1 MITGACYSD
10 TDSSVFLTIAREI
23 QENRR
28 LPYRDLFD
36 HKGVY
41 IYLLNIAA
49 ALLTNLA
56 LLEWLSLA
64 VTSWFAYRILLLVV
78 RPRNNPFELT

>member
-10 TDSSVFLTIAREI
+10 TDSSIFLTIAREML
-23 QENRR
+23 ENGR

-49 ALLTNLA
+49 LLTNLA

-64 VTSWFAYRILLLVV
+64 VTSWIAYRILPLVV
-78 RPRNNPFELT
+78 RPRNSPFKST